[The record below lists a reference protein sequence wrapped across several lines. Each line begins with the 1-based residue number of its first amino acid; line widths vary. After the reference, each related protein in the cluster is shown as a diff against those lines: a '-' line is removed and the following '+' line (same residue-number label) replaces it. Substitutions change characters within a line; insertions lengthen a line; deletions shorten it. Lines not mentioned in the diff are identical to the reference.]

1 MMLLRQLCDAYLAD
15 IRGTHR
21 PSTLYNHTCF
31 CHKVVRH
38 FGNVPLATL
47 TPDLL
52 RAWKG
57 ELLTRY
63 RPSTVHRY
71 LTILQALLRFAVT
84 CEWLPCDP
92 LAQIR
97 KPSPRRGL
105 VRFLAPEEC
114 ARLLQVCRQSRNP
127 MLYPVVMLAL
137 STGGRKDEVRCLR
150 WAHVDLDAE
159 VARFVQTKTGEA
171 RSVPLLGEALAILR
185 EMAHY
190 RRDDVPWVFPNWGGT
205 GPIALTSAWETA
217 RAQARLQ
224 DVRFHDLRH
233 TFASYLAMS
242 NASLR
247 EIAWALGHK
256 STALVAM
263 YAHLTES
270 HTRGVVDRMLQK
282 YFEPPQ
288 AGR

>member
-1 MMLLRQLCDAYLAD
+1 MRPPPPGLSAEPQPDALPGGDA
-15 IRGTHR
+15 G
-21 PSTLYNHTCF
+21 
-31 CHKVVRH
+31 
-38 FGNVPLATL
+38 AL
-47 TPDLL
+47 T
-52 RAWKG
+52 G
-57 ELLTRY
+57 
-63 RPSTVHRY
+63 
-71 LTILQALLRFAVT
+71 
-84 CEWLPCDP
+84 C
-92 LAQIR
+92 
-97 KPSPRRGL
+97 
-105 VRFLAPEEC
+105 
-114 ARLLQVCRQSRNP
+114 
-127 MLYPVVMLAL
+127 
-137 STGGRKDEVRCLR
+137 RKDEVRCLR

-171 RSVPLLGEALAILR
+171 RSGHSWGSPRHPARDGALPA
-185 EMAHY
+185 
-190 RRDDVPWVFPNWGGT
+190 RRRAVGVSQLGGT
-205 GPIALTSAWETA
+205 EPIALTSAWETA

-233 TFASYLAMS
+233 TFASDLAMS

-247 EIAWALGHK
+247 EIAWAPGHK

>member
-63 RPSTVHRY
+63 RPSTVHRD

-92 LAQIR
+92 LAQI
-97 KPSPRRGL
+97 PSPPRVGAWCGFWRL
-105 VRFLAPEEC
+105 RNAP
-114 ARLLQVCRQSRNP
+114 AS
-127 MLYPVVMLAL
+127 
-137 STGGRKDEVRCLR
+137 S
-150 WAHVDLDAE
+150 
-159 VARFVQTKTGEA
+159 
-171 RSVPLLGEALAILR
+171 RSVG
-185 EMAHY
+185 
-190 RRDDVPWVFPNWGGT
+190 
-205 GPIALTSAWETA
+205 
-217 RAQARLQ
+217 RAATRC
-224 DVRFHDLRH
+224 
-233 TFASYLAMS
+233 
-242 NASLR
+242 
-247 EIAWALGHK
+247 
-256 STALVAM
+256 ST
-263 YAHLTES
+263 
-270 HTRGVVDRMLQK
+270 RW
-282 YFEPPQ
+282 
-288 AGR
+288 